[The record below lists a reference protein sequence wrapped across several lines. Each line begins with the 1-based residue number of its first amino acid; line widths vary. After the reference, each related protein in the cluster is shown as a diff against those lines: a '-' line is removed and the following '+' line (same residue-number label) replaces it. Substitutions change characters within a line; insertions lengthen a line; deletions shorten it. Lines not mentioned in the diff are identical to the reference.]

1 MTSFS
6 SLSMV
11 LSAFYANYLDTNRIC
26 FEFRMDAL
34 TFIMFFAINCSLFSP
49 CVPKHFK
56 FSLSDNDSLFVGNL
70 LFSAIPT
77 FVKWLWV
84 YEKLTFVRFT
94 LLEKK
99 RCSITL
105 IYVLSLVQPIE
116 LVNDQKNMRLTTM
129 SLLNSTAN

>member
-11 LSAFYANYLDTNRIC
+11 LSAFYANTLTQIEYVLNLGWTP
-26 FEFRMDAL
+26 L
-34 TFIMFFAINCSLFSP
+34 TFIMCFAINCSLFSP
-49 CVPKHFK
+49 CVPKRFK
-56 FSLSDNDSLFVGNL
+56 LSLSDNDSLFVGNL

-94 LLEKK
+94 LLRKK

-105 IYVLSLVQPIE
+105 IYVLSLVQPTE
-116 LVNDQKNMRLTTM
+116 LVNDQKNMRLTTI